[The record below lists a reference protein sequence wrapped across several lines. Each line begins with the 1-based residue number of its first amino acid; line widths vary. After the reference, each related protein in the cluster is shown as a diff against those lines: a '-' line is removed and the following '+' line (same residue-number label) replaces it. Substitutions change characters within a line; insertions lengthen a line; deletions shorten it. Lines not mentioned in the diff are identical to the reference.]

1 MNAELKKL
9 IQKVVIPKYY
19 FFQNHTLGHSK
30 IHRYIGKTVSQ
41 MLFLP
46 GGFNHLQR
54 CIRYCLENSKY
65 FIFEKFNSFQQDL
78 IWLFKAIEKIEPI
91 QSCRYC
97 KTEKVKFFSVRK
109 SYSGAVTFG
118 PEYTYCRNCWK
129 EFSDPEEI
137 KVYKISFELFSS
149 GKGKKFEK
157 DFLRLLKWAYGL
169 DKVTK
174 KNTFEIFEAIQ
185 IE

>member
-1 MNAELKKL
+1 MNAVKQF
-9 IQKVVIPKYY
+9 IQKVTIPND
-19 FFQNHTLGHSK
+19 FVFQNHSLRFSK
-30 IHRYIGKTVSQ
+30 IDRYIGKTVSQ

-46 GGFNHLQR
+46 GGFNHIER
-54 CIRYCLENSKY
+54 CLYHCLSNSKY
-65 FIFEKFNSFQQDL
+65 FLFEKFNSFQQDL

-97 KTEKVKFFSVRK
+97 KSEKVKFFSIRR
-109 SYSGAVTFG
+109 SYSGEISFG

-129 EFSDPEEI
+129 EFSDPEESI

-174 KNTFEIFEAIQ
+174 KNTFEIFKAIQ